1 MARPAP
7 TWNVLPHRPI
17 QKLTENLWTVTG
29 ALPNMPLDRVLS
41 IAKMG
46 DGRLVLHN
54 GIALEE
60 PAMKE
65 IEAFGKPSFL
75 LVPNGYHRLDA
86 PAFKQR
92 YPEIK
97 VLCPEGARKK
107 VEEVVAVDGTYADL
121 PADDRV
127 SLHDIEGVGRGEG
140 YLKVRSDDGV
150 SLVFNDVFFNMP
162 HQPGFQGLALRL
174 MGSTGGPKVTRV
186 GKLFLIK
193 DKQAVKAQLE
203 ALASTPDLKRVIV
216 MHGDSVSDDPGGLLR
231 KVAATLS

>member
-75 LVPNGYHRLDA
+75 LVPNGYHRMDA

-150 SLVFNDVFFNMP
+150 TLVFNDVFFNMP
-162 HQPGFQGLALRL
+162 HKPGLQGLVLRL

-203 ALASTPDLKRVIV
+203 ALASTPDLRRVIV

>member
-162 HQPGFQGLALRL
+162 HQPGFQGLVLRL

>member
-1 MARPAP
+1 MARTAP
-7 TWNVLPHRPI
+7 TWNVLPHQPL

-29 ALPNMPLDRVLS
+29 ALRGMPLDRVLS

-60 PAMKE
+60 PLMKE

-75 LVPNGYHRLDA
+75 LVPNGYHRMDA

-107 VEEVVAVDGTYADL
+107 VEEVVAVDGTYAEL

-162 HQPGFQGLALRL
+162 HKPGFQGLVLRL

-203 ALASTPDLKRVIV
+203 ALASTPDLRRVIV

-231 KVAATLS
+231 KVAATL